1 MDSPTIFILQDEES
15 YVKDFNIEQQQLMMT
30 QDVTEAV
37 CLSLDDALEVVR
49 LLGWLA
55 SKRLV
60 VRPIQG
66 IFSPG

>member
-1 MDSPTIFILQDEES
+1 MCNRPIFILQDEDS
-15 YVKDFNIEQQQLMMT
+15 FVKDFDIEQQQLMMT

-37 CLSLDDALEVVR
+37 CLCLKDALEVVR

-60 VRPIQG
+60 VKPFQG